1 METMHALQDV
11 WASLYRDTLPECDY
25 SLCFGCG
32 PDNSEGL
39 RIKSFWNGEECV
51 CMWHS
56 DSHHHG
62 IKGVLNGGIIAT
74 LVDCHSFW
82 TALAAFY
89 HSQGRKFG
97 EGNPV
102 RMVSGALSLKYLHP
116 IPGNAALELRAH
128 LAKAGNRS
136 RLVTCSVIVN
146 GNECVQG
153 EVTLVLLD

>member
-11 WASLYRDTLPECDY
+11 WASLYRDALPECDY

-62 IKGVLNGGIIAT
+62 
-74 LVDCHSFW
+74 
-82 TALAAFY
+82 
-89 HSQGRKFG
+89 
-97 EGNPV
+97 
-102 RMVSGALSLKYLHP
+102 
-116 IPGNAALELRAH
+116 LRVCLMAE
-128 LAKAGNRS
+128 S
-136 RLVTCSVIVN
+136 
-146 GNECVQG
+146 
-153 EVTLVLLD
+153 